1 MAYDRKDHLYEKA
14 KSEGYASR
22 AAYKLKEIQQKFKLI
37 KQGSRVLDLGCW
49 PGGWLQTASE
59 LTGTSGVVVGL
70 DLVAVEISLPSHVF
84 TFQGDIRDSDV
95 LTNAI
100 AQLGGEADAVVS
112 DMSPKLSGIPEVD
125 RAASKGLNQMA
136 FYAATKTL
144 RAGGFFVAKVFKS
157 NEAETFIKE
166 IRPHFESI
174 KRTELDS
181 TRATSNEFY
190 VVGIGYKKA
199 LSSA

>member
-22 AAYKLKEIQQKFKLI
+22 AAYKLKELQQKFKFI
-37 KQGSRVLDLGCW
+37 KQGGRVLDLGCW
-49 PGGWLQTASE
+49 PGGWLQVASE
-59 LTGTSGVVVGL
+59 ITGNTGVVVGL
-70 DLVAVEISLPSHVF
+70 DLVAVEISLPSYVF
-84 TFQGDIRDSDV
+84 TFQGDIRDDEV
-95 LTNAI
+95 LTKAI
-100 AQLGGEADAVVS
+100 TQLGGEADCVIS

-136 FYAATKTL
+136 FYAASKTL
-144 RAGGFFVAKVFKS
+144 RAGGFFVVKVFKS

-166 IRPHFESI
+166 IRPKFEAV
-174 KRTELDS
+174 KRSELDS

-190 VVGIGYKKA
+190 VVGINYKKGN
-199 LSSA
+199 